1 MSYITDEERERAIQY
16 LIAES
21 PKGTLMMIYEEINK
35 DTDWLI
41 AHHFG
46 IGMDIRNLLRAGG
59 FIWLDPVLDH
69 EWEPIVLEAVLR
81 MNNG

>member
-1 MSYITDEERERAIQY
+1 MR
-16 LIAES
+16 
-21 PKGTLMMIYEEINK
+21 IYEEINNEEINK
-35 DTDWLI
+35 DPDWLI

-59 FIWLDPVLDH
+59 FIWLDPVLDQ
-69 EWEPIVLEAVLR
+69 EWEPIVVEAVLR